1 MFEAAEVGRSV
12 SKEQFASQAEKL
24 QVELLAAQQELAR
37 AGFPVIILVSGVEGA
52 GKGSV
57 VNRLHRW
64 LDTRQIVTATFW
76 DETDEERER
85 PRFWRF
91 WRALPPRGRIGI
103 LFGSWYTMP
112 IIARVQERMEKA
124 EFDRELHNIT
134 EFERLLTD
142 DGAVI
147 VKLWFHISRETQQE
161 RLKADRKSGRNTLS
175 PMTKAFSKLYKRFW
189 QTSERALRITD
200 QGHAPWHV
208 IEATDD
214 RYRDLTAGQIVLKAI
229 RDGLARTKPAV
240 TSVPIP
246 APPDA
251 GDQPTVLSNVDLSQS
266 LSPDEYKT
274 RIADLQLRL
283 SQWSWKL
290 REQRRHCVAV
300 FEGWDAAGKG
310 GAIRRV
316 TETLDA
322 RLYRA
327 ISIAAPTDEEA
338 AQHYLWRFWRHIP
351 RAGHMTIYDRSWYG
365 RVLVERVESF
375 ARREEWGRAYQ
386 EINDFEEQL
395 ADHGTILLK
404 FWLHIDHEEQE
415 RRFTERQA
423 TPAKQYKITEE
434 DWRNR
439 SRRRDYELAVDEMV
453 ARCSTTKAPWTI
465 VPANDKRLARVRV
478 LSTFCERLER
488 ALDR

>member
-1 MFEAAEVGRSV
+1 MFETAEVGRSV
-12 SKEQFASQAEKL
+12 SKEQFAVQAEQL
-24 QVELLAAQQELAR
+24 QVQLLAAQRELER

-64 LDTRQIVTATFW
+64 LDTRQIVTTTFW

-85 PRFWRF
+85 PRYWRF
-91 WRALPPRGRIGI
+91 WRALPRRGRIGI

-112 IIARVQERMEKA
+112 IIARVHRTIERVA
-124 EFDRELHNIT
+124 FDRELHQIT

-147 VKLWFHISRETQQE
+147 VKLWFHISRKTQQQ
-161 RLKADRKSGRNTLS
+161 RLKADQRSGRHTVS
-175 PMTKAFSKLYKRFW
+175 PMTKAFSRLYERFW

-200 QGHAPWHV
+200 QGHSPWHV

-229 RDGLARTKPAV
+229 RDGLSRTKPLV
-240 TSVPIP
+240 TSVPV
-246 APPDA
+246 PPTDS
-251 GDQPTVLSNVDLSQS
+251 GNQPTILSRVDLTPT
-266 LSPDEYKT
+266 LSAEDYK
-274 RIADLQLRL
+274 LRL
-283 SQWSWKL
+283 GALQVRLSELSWKL
-290 REQRRHCVAV
+290 HNQRRHCVAM

-327 ISIAAPTDEEA
+327 ISVAAPTDEES

-351 RAGHMTIYDRSWYG
+351 RAGRMTIYDRSWYG
-365 RVLVERVESF
+365 RVLVERVEGF
-375 ARREEWGRAYQ
+375 ARRDEWGRAYQ

-395 ADHGTILLK
+395 ADHGTVLLK
-404 FWLHIDHEEQE
+404 FWMHIDPQEQE
-415 RRFTERQA
+415 RRFKERQL
-423 TPAKQYKITEE
+423 TPAKQHKITDD

-439 SRRRDYELAVDEMV
+439 SRWRDYELAVEEMV

-465 VPANDKRLARVRV
+465 IAANDKRWARVRV
-478 LSTFCERLER
+478 LSTFCERLES
-488 ALDR
+488 ALAR